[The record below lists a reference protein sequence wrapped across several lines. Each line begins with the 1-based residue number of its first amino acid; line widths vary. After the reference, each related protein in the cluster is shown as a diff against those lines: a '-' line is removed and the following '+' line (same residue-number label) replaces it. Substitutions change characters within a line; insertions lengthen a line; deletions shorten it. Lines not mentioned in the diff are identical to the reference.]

1 MVCDLKHKY
10 ITTVALNLIAFGC
23 IALGFQSTALALG
36 LSDIDV
42 HSSLGEPLKASI
54 TVLGAQDLTSASC
67 LTLGPESDIKHINFK
82 LSPTNGSTANVSLT
96 SNTVINEPII
106 NLSVVAGCNHSIAR
120 HYVLLLDP
128 PFSTQSH
135 TAKNTPVE
143 TKMIAEQVKP
153 ITQPYVAKKSV
164 KKPKASSKKKVNKKR
179 ASSKKLTQ
187 KSNRETESLD
197 QAPTKTNDPNN
208 SASMSDKPMLSISGG
223 DHTPYHSDSTRLRLD
238 TTLTLTPNSNLA
250 PIMADD
256 IMINDELT
264 VVNNRIAHLQ
274 KQITSLEQQNLKL
287 TSDNKLKTKQL
298 TKTQS
303 LETRFKN
310 LLLFVAALLL
320 LLLAYIIFTWLRR
333 KQLEKQ
339 TNNTEALWV
348 GVNKPQAEPLI
359 NNEPEADGDDSN
371 DNDDESNADTKEE
384 AESDLLPLPPTGS
397 SEEPI
402 VIEDE
407 QAFSVLDHADVFLF
421 HGRPALAIQLLQ
433 NYLTEHPKQSVT
445 IWLFLLDLLA
455 KEDLKDQ
462 YEEAS
467 VDCKLHYNIKIPDF
481 SQQETEAT
489 ESLEDFPRLAQG
501 LCDVW
506 NTPSA
511 LVYLDDLIYNKR
523 LTPRA
528 GLPRNLIEELTILKA
543 ISLENVNPADTPPLD
558 KKKLAEIKEKEA
570 LLEKRKEERLAEMAK
585 AEEVTKEKEKAE
597 EKETSFEF
605 TLIDK

>member
-1 MVCDLKHKY
+1 
-10 ITTVALNLIAFGC
+10 
-23 IALGFQSTALALG
+23 
-36 LSDIDV
+36 
-42 HSSLGEPLKASI
+42 
-54 TVLGAQDLTSASC
+54 
-67 LTLGPESDIKHINFK
+67 
-82 LSPTNGSTANVSLT
+82 
-96 SNTVINEPII
+96 
-106 NLSVVAGCNHSIAR
+106 
-120 HYVLLLDP
+120 
-128 PFSTQSH
+128 
-135 TAKNTPVE
+135 
-143 TKMIAEQVKP
+143 
-153 ITQPYVAKKSV
+153 
-164 KKPKASSKKKVNKKR
+164 
-179 ASSKKLTQ
+179 
-187 KSNRETESLD
+187 
-197 QAPTKTNDPNN
+197 
-208 SASMSDKPMLSISGG
+208 MLSISGG
-223 DHTPYHSDSTRLRLD
+223 DNTPYHSDSTKLRLD
-238 TTLTLTPNSNLA
+238 TTLALTPNSNLA

-256 IMINDELT
+256 IMMEDELT

-310 LLLFVAALLL
+310 LLLFISALLL
-320 LLLAYIIFTWLRR
+320 LLLAYIVFTWLRR

-339 TNNTEALWV
+339 TSNTEALWV
-348 GVNKPQAEPLI
+348 GTNKPHTEPLI
-359 NNEPEADGDDSN
+359 NNASEADDD
-371 DNDDESNADTKEE
+371 DDESDTDTKEE
-384 AESDLLPLPPTGS
+384 TESDLLPLLPAGS

-467 VDCKLHYNIKIPDF
+467 ADCKLHYNIKIHDF

-511 LVYLDDLIYNKR
+511 LVYLDDLIYIKR

-528 GLPRNLIEELTILKA
+528 GLPRNLIEELTILKT
-543 ISLENVNPADTPPLD
+543 ISLENVNPADTPTLD

-570 LLEKRKEERLAEMAK
+570 LLEKRKEEKLAERAK
-585 AEEVTKEKEKAE
+585 AEEMTKEKEKTE